1 MVKANNLSRDVSR
14 EGEEFKKRMSVY
26 RVVLLMAVAAIA
38 VSLRTTNSSPSR
50 FLPPLAG
57 FAASRVETASLN
69 VVGLGPTLESVKKAH
84 INTTLLP
91 GTLDSYRKDSCVS
104 LGANLLAGRIQ
115 KDCIKGSLGILMP
128 SSAYLMVA
136 VGKVRII
143 ELVNPEGGWRITA
156 MPDKSQISVS
166 QTATKLAEPNSSAL
180 KEQITHS
187 LISFLRLLSSASP
200 DDLAKLKVAS
210 TPSHVV
216 VTWTDGA
223 SSNQYYFNRTGLLCD
238 KQVRKN
244 AEGVAV
250 SRYSEYKNVNGAML
264 PYRIELEGPDGKVI
278 STEVIETWTL
288 SASWP
293 ANFFTQD
300 GVVKAP

>member
-1 MVKANNLSRDVSR
+1 MRK
-14 EGEEFKKRMSVY
+14 SVY
-26 RVVLLMAVAAIA
+26 RVVLVIAVAAIA
-38 VSLRTTNSSPSR
+38 LSLRATNSTPFR

-57 FAASRVETASLN
+57 FAAGGVETPSMRGA
-69 VVGLGPTLESVKKAH
+69 GLGPTLESVKKAH
-84 INTTLLP
+84 INSKLLP
-91 GTLDSYRKDSCVS
+91 GTLDSYRKDACVF

-128 SSAYLMVA
+128 SSGYLMVA
-136 VGKVRII
+136 VGKVKIY

-156 MPDKSQISVS
+156 IPDKSQTSVAE
-166 QTATKLAEPNSSAL
+166 TATKLAEPNSSAL

-187 LISFLRLLSSASP
+187 LISFLRLLNSASP
-200 DDLAKLKVAS
+200 GDLAKLKVTS
-210 TPSHVV
+210 TPTHVV
-216 VTWTDGA
+216 VNWTDGA
-223 SSNQYYFNRTGLLCD
+223 SSNQYYFNKTDLLCD

-250 SRYSEYKNVNGAML
+250 SRYSQYKNVNGAML
-264 PYRIELEGPDGKVI
+264 PYKIELEGTDGKVM

-288 SASWP
+288 SAAWP

>member
-1 MVKANNLSRDVSR
+1 M
-14 EGEEFKKRMSVY
+14 RMSVY
-26 RVVLLMAVAAIA
+26 RVVLFIAVVAIA
-38 VSLRTTNSSPSR
+38 LSLRTPNSSPFR

-57 FAASRVETASLN
+57 FAASRVETSSMRAAS
-69 VVGLGPTLESVKKAH
+69 LGPTLESLKKAH
-84 INTTLLP
+84 INAKLLP
-91 GTLDSYRKDSCVS
+91 GTLDSYRKDACVF
-104 LGANLLAGRIQ
+104 LGADLLAGRIQ

-136 VGKVRII
+136 VGKVKIY

-156 MPDKSQISVS
+156 IPDKSQISVGV
-166 QTATKLAEPNSSAL
+166 TATKLAEPNSSAL
-180 KEQITHS
+180 REQIDHS
-187 LISFLRLLSSASP
+187 LISFLRLLNSASP
-200 DDLAKLKVAS
+200 GDLAKLKVTG

-223 SSNQYYFNRTGLLCD
+223 SSNQYFFNRTGLLCD
-238 KQVRKN
+238 KQVRRN

-250 SRYSEYKNVNGAML
+250 SRYSQYKNVDGAML

-288 SASWP
+288 SATWP